1 MKQFF
6 AQLHTRP
13 LPWYMVWLVVPEWVY
28 KTVVVMRNKAFA
40 YDASKIV
47 KVSVPVVS
55 VGNLTTGGT
64 GKTPIVI
71 VLAKE
76 CVEQGLRV
84 VVLSRGYG
92 AKEAQ
97 EYAQATKPTYGDEA
111 FLIQQEVPEAVV
123 IVGGNRSRNA
133 QRAMD
138 DHQPDVIILDDGFQ
152 HQKLARDVNVLLMD
166 AQAPIGNGHLLPAGS
181 LREPYSELKRAS
193 VILVTR
199 AKSGETIQRI
209 EALAE
214 GKSVL
219 PVPFVYNQIYKVF
232 PADTPHTKTSRVVDT
247 KTINACQK
255 IIALSGIANPAQFK
269 KALLDASVRVDG
281 EKHVADH
288 YEWMVADIEALP
300 IWKGKRAVEQTVYI
314 TTKKDWVKIEPI
326 LASMNNPDLYAR
338 FYLLELTPLLDTTW
352 FYNEFLKPLFV
363 NRNLKE
369 LSDIQAGT
377 VSQGDAGG

>member
-6 AQLHTRP
+6 AQLHTRN
-13 LPWYMVWLVVPEWVY
+13 LPWYMAWLVLPEWVY
-28 KTVVVMRNKAFA
+28 KTAVVMRNNT
-40 YDASKIV
+40 YVTDASKIV
-47 KVSVPVVS
+47 TVSVPVVS

-71 VLAKE
+71 ALAKE
-76 CVEQGLRV
+76 CIQQGLRV

-92 AKEAQ
+92 AKDAQ
-97 EYAQATKPTYGDEA
+97 DYARATSPSYGDEA

-123 IVGGNRSRNA
+123 IVGSNRSGNA
-133 QRAMD
+133 KQAIKEY
-138 DHQPDVIILDDGFQ
+138 QPDVIILDDGFQ
-152 HQKLARDVNVLLMD
+152 HQKLGRDVNVLLMD

-199 AKSGETIQRI
+199 AKSGESIQRI

-214 GKSVL
+214 GKAVL
-219 PVPFVYNQIYKVF
+219 PVPFVYNQITKVM
-232 PADTPHTKTSRVVDT
+232 PQGESLDEAGLVIDT
-247 KTINACQK
+247 KTINTYQK

-269 KALLDASVRVDG
+269 KALLDTSVRVDG
-281 EKHVADH
+281 EKYLADH
-288 YEWMVADIEALP
+288 HEWTVADIEALP
-300 IWKGKRAVEQTVYI
+300 NWKGKRAVEQTVYV

-326 LASMNNPDLYAR
+326 LASMNNPDLYTR

-352 FYNEFLKPLFV
+352 FYNEFLKPLFA

-369 LSDIQAGT
+369 IQNSQAPQT
-377 VSQGDAGG
+377 SQGDVSD